1 MSYEIPGQEITLEAS
16 ADLSGNQYY
25 LVKVDAN
32 GRVALAGDNGNAI
45 GVLQNKPDAL
55 GRSARVMISGVSKFV
70 GSAAMAPDTIVA
82 ANAAGKGKAAAALGP
97 TLGVVLVNPGADGQ
111 IGTMTVQRGHFAV
124 S

>member
-1 MSYEIPGQEITLEAS
+1 MSIEIPNLCITLEAAS
-16 ADLSGNQYY
+16 DLSAKQYY

-32 GRVALAGDNGNAI
+32 GKVDLGGDNGNVI
-45 GVLQNKPDAL
+45 GVLQNKPTA
-55 GRSARVMISGVSKFV
+55 GQAATVCIGGVSKFV

-82 ANAAGKGKAAAALGP
+82 SNAAGKGKAAAALGP
-97 TLGVVLVNPGADGQ
+97 TLGVVLINPGADGQ